1 MSKLLKILGR
11 SVSISAEWILIA
23 ILFFVFA
30 IRSSYVQTHIGAYAT
45 SYLSNELKAELYIGE
60 VDIALFDK
68 IYVKNVSVNDLENTQ
83 LLLIEE
89 LKIEMD
95 QNALFQE
102 EVILKM
108 VSLTGGALNIN
119 KDASNGRPNF
129 QFLIDYFSSDNGQ
142 STQNRKFKIEQL
154 KVDNLSFSYQ
164 NVAADQKSY
173 GVDFNHLELNRFGL
187 LLNDFIIDGSDVHA
201 NIKGLKFSEKSG
213 LVLSDMQ
220 AKVGI
225 SDEQIMLSGLKIKTE
240 YSEIDIPLFELNY
253 NQWSAFRSFEDSVL
267 FNSILN
273 DSRLALS
280 ELSYF
285 VPAMEGMSDT
295 LMLQGKVLNSV
306 NNLEINDLALVFGN
320 KSMIEGD
327 FQLPNFMNGGIEPVK
342 QKIRKAYIDF
352 QDVNQFVLPVDFE
365 PLEMAPFLQHE
376 FIAFTD
382 LNVRGNLNQVSF
394 DALAIES
401 NYGRLQLKEQMILK
415 NEKTGLSIL
424 PAKELVSPLIL
435 QGFQLGSF
443 LKQEELGTVAG
454 SFRPTFRWSNSG
466 EIEVDIS
473 KGSVTRFDLNNYGI
487 SGISIDGT
495 SINNESLDL
504 RVIVKDEA
512 VDLELLTEL
521 DLTAPNYKGDIQVN
535 RIDLDALNFTQDTS
549 LVIGNISFDL
559 NGKTDLDWGGHV
571 MCDDLAYFRAGDS
584 LKTSHLDLGIFSEGE
599 MYSYTLESAFFDAQ
613 ISGDFDWKALASN
626 FYNDL
631 AVILPSI
638 KVGTENEILSSNKR
652 TDHTVE
658 FNIVVKSSGQL
669 LNFFVPGLYV
679 DSSSSIVGKYNA
691 FSKDLDLDIE
701 SAEIRINE
709 VLISGLT
716 GTQRLHS
723 DSIFADYLVDFISY
737 KDSLKFNLIEF
748 YTHGSEGLLESQLSW
763 EPGTDEYSKV
773 DWQTTIHDRD
783 HVKILLQPSFFS
795 LDSMRWAI
803 VNESEFSITSEDL
816 HVEKFE
822 LNRAK
827 QNIRI
832 EGCLSENDFDTLLV
846 KLENVDVS
854 EISSILGLERS
865 LDGLLSGNSRFT
877 NPSDNF
883 NYIGELNLKGFHLAE
898 EFIGDMALKT
908 TWDREKNAV
917 DLKGDLKVDTSTT
930 FILNGD
936 YFTRDNNLEVDLEFD
951 NTDVSFLNAL
961 MDPDLMNSISG
972 SLDGSVHVKGKWY
985 EPQIKGDLTLD
996 DVHVK
1001 VELLGVEY
1009 AIDGKIDIDEQ
1020 LFALNN
1026 IPFKDPDG
1034 NIGSITGSVFHTNFL
1049 DWSYDVQLNFENDIT
1064 KWRTSFPFGYEP
1076 LNQFVILDTEY
1087 KDGDS
1092 YFGKVY
1098 GRGNANISGYGENM
1112 TITVNMT
1119 TQENTVINFPMYGSS
1134 DIDEDFEF
1142 VQFKNNLELIA
1153 APEEKFDLT
1162 GLDLDL
1168 NFNINPKAQ
1177 LNIIFDPSSGD
1188 QILAHGSGNI
1198 NMRLDPFYK
1207 IDLNGTYTISEGSNY
1222 NFAMGV
1228 IKQKFAIEKGSTISW
1243 TGNPYDADIDL
1254 VTSFSI
1260 PKVSLKDLAPEI
1272 VMSEQESRQMK
1283 NQKIDCFLNLDETL
1297 MAPQISFDI
1306 KAPNA
1311 PETGKT
1317 LLNEVIS
1324 EESELSKQ
1332 FFSLLLLRTFQ
1343 PLNSS
1348 IEAHASAAKDLAES
1362 QVNALLS
1369 EVSKE
1374 YDLNFNSIMDNDLVG
1389 IDLIEFGI
1397 SRRFFNDR
1405 LIVSGNFGLEED
1417 STGSNENASY
1427 IPVGDLFVEYLI
1439 NESGTFRATAFREA
1453 DPYNIGTD
1461 ESGQKPYTQG
1471 AGLSYQED
1479 FTNIDDFK
1487 LIQYFFDIFR
1497 PKSKRR
1503 YLRKNKN
1510 KLTKIDS

>member
-30 IRSSYVQTHIGAYAT
+30 IRSSYIQTHIGAYAT
-45 SYLSNELKAELYIGE
+45 SYLSHELKAELYIGD

-68 IYVKNVSVNDLENTQ
+68 IYVKNVSVNDRENNQ
-83 LLLIEE
+83 LLFIEE
-89 LKIEMD
+89 LNIEMD

-102 EVILKM
+102 EVILKK
-108 VSLTGGALNIN
+108 VSLEGGALNIN
-119 KDASNGRPNF
+119 RDATNGTPNF
-129 QFLIDYFSSDNGQ
+129 QFLVDYFSSDNGQ
-142 STQNRKFKIEQL
+142 TTKNGKFKIEQL
-154 KVDNLSFSYQ
+154 QVDDLSFSYQ
-164 NVAADQKSY
+164 NLTADHKGY
-173 GVDFNHLELNRFGL
+173 GVDFNHLLLNGFGL
-187 LLNDFIIDGSDVHA
+187 LLNDFIIDGSDIRA
-201 NIKGLKFSEKSG
+201 NIEGLKFSEKSG

-225 SDEQIMLSGLKIKTE
+225 SDEQIKLSGLKMKTK
-240 YSEIDIPLFELNY
+240 YSDIDIPLFELNY
-253 NQWSAFRSFEDSVL
+253 KQWSDFRSFEDSVL

-273 DSRLALS
+273 DSRVALN

-285 VPAMEGMSDT
+285 VPDMAGMSDSVV
-295 LMLQGKVLNSV
+295 LSGKVKNSV
-306 NNLEINDLALVFGN
+306 NNLEISDLALGFGN

-327 FQLPNFMNGGIEPVK
+327 FQLPNFMSDGTETVT
-342 QKIRKAYIDF
+342 QHIRRAYIDF
-352 QDVNQFVLPVDFE
+352 QDVNQFVLPADIE
-365 PLEMAPFLQHE
+365 PLKMAPFLQHE
-376 FIAFTD
+376 FIAFTE
-382 LNVRGNLNQVSF
+382 LNLRGNLNQMGI

-401 NYGRLQLKEQMILK
+401 NYGSLQLKEQMILK
-415 NEKTGLSIL
+415 NEKSGWSIL
-424 PAKELVSPLIL
+424 PAKELVSPLIV

-443 LKQEELGTVAG
+443 LKQEEFGTIAG

-473 KGSVTRFDLNNYGI
+473 KGSVTRFDINDYQL
-487 SGISIDGT
+487 SGISIDGS
-495 SINNESLDL
+495 SIENELLDL
-504 RVIVKDEA
+504 QLKIKEAA
-512 VDLELLTEL
+512 VDLELLTEI
-521 DLTAPNYKGDIQVN
+521 DLSSPNYNGEIQVN
-535 RIDLDALNFTQDTS
+535 RLDLDALNYTQDTS
-549 LVIGNISFDL
+549 VFIGNVKFDL
-559 NGKTDLDWGGHV
+559 NGKTELDWGGHIL
-571 MCDDLAYFRAGDS
+571 CNDIEYLRGTDTLQ
-584 LKTSHLDLGIFSEGE
+584 TSHLDFGVSSHEGLS
-599 MYSYTLESAFFDAQ
+599 SYTLESAFFDAQ
-613 ISGDFDWKALASN
+613 ISGDFDWNALASN

-638 KVGTENEILSSNKR
+638 KVGKENEPLSSFERSDN
-652 TDHTVE
+652 TVE
-658 FNIVVKSSGQL
+658 FNIVGKSSNHL
-669 LNFFVPGLYV
+669 LDFFVPGLYV
-679 DSSSSIVGKYNA
+679 DSSSKVFGRYNA
-691 FSKDLDLDIE
+691 FSRDLDLDVE

-723 DSIFADYLVDFISY
+723 DSIFADYLVDYISY

-763 EPGTDEYSKV
+763 EPGTDQYSMV
-773 DWQTTIHDRD
+773 DWETTIHDRD

-795 LDSMRWAI
+795 LDSMRWEI

-827 QNIRI
+827 QNITI

-846 KLENVDVS
+846 ILENVDVS

-865 LDGLLSGNSRFT
+865 LDGLLSGKSRFT

-883 NYIGELNLKGFHLAE
+883 NYIGELNLEGFHLAE

-908 TWDREKNAV
+908 SWNREKNSI
-917 DLKGDLKVDTSTT
+917 DLEGDLKVDTATT
-930 FILNGD
+930 FILKGD
-936 YFTRDNNLEVDLEFD
+936 YFPRNNNLVVDLKFD
-951 NTDVSFLNAL
+951 KTDVSFLNAL
-961 MDPDLMNSISG
+961 MDPELMNSISG
-972 SLDGSVHVKGKWY
+972 SLDGAVHVKGKWY
-985 EPQIKGDLTLD
+985 EPQIEGDLTLD

-1009 AIDGKIDIDEQ
+1009 AVDGKIDIDEQ

-1026 IPFKDPDG
+1026 IPFRDPEG
-1034 NIGSITGSVFHTNFL
+1034 NTGSITGSVFHSNFL

-1076 LNQFVILDTEY
+1076 LNQFLILDTKY
-1087 KDGDS
+1087 RDGDS
-1092 YFGKVY
+1092 YFGRVY

-1142 VQFKNNLELIA
+1142 VQFKSNLELSA
-1153 APEEKFDLT
+1153 APEEKFDFT

-1168 NFNINPKAQ
+1168 NFNLNPKAQ

-1198 NMRLDPFYK
+1198 NMKLDPFYK

-1283 NQKIDCFLNLDETL
+1283 NQKIDCYLNLDETL

-1332 FFSLLLLRTFQ
+1332 FFSLLLLRSFQ

-1397 SRRFFNDR
+1397 SKRFFNDR
-1405 LIVSGNFGLEED
+1405 LIVSGNFGLEGD
-1417 STGSNENASY
+1417 STGSNEASSY

-1439 NESGTFRATAFREA
+1439 NESGTFRATAFRES

-1503 YLRKNKN
+1503 YFRKNKN

>member
-30 IRSSYVQTHIGAYAT
+30 IRSSYVQTHIGSYAT
-45 SYLSNELKAELYIGE
+45 SFLSNELKAELYIGA
-60 VDIALFDK
+60 VDIVLFDK
-68 IYVKNVSVNDLENTQ
+68 IYVKNVSVTDLQNEK
-83 LLLIEE
+83 LLFIKE
-89 LKIEMD
+89 LKIEMN

-102 EVILKM
+102 EVILNN
-108 VSLTGGALNIN
+108 VFLNGGVLNIN
-119 KDASNGRPNF
+119 KDAKNGTPNF
-129 QFLIDYFSSDNGQ
+129 QFLIDYFASDTKQ
-142 STQNRKFKIEQL
+142 STKKGTFKIEQL
-154 KVDNLSFSYQ
+154 QVSDLAFSYQ
-164 NVAADQKSY
+164 KRGTGKSSF
-173 GVDFNHLELNRFGL
+173 GVDFNHLKLNGFGL
-187 LLNDFIIDGSDVHA
+187 LLNDFVIDGSDISA
-201 NIKGLKFSEKSG
+201 NIERLSFSEKSG

-220 AKVGI
+220 ANLQI
-225 SDEQIMLSGLKIKTE
+225 SNEQIKLSELKLNTKS
-240 YSEIDIPLFELNY
+240 SEIDIPLFELNY
-253 NQWSAFRSFEDSVL
+253 NQWSAFSSFEDSVL
-267 FNSILN
+267 FNSIVNESRVALN
-273 DSRLALS
+273 
-280 ELSYF
+280 EVSYF
-285 VPAMEGMSDT
+285 VPSMQGMSDT
-295 LMLQGKVLNSV
+295 VTLQGKVRNSV
-306 NNLEINDLALVFGN
+306 NKLELSNLEILFGD
-320 KSMIEGD
+320 KSFIKGD
-327 FQLPNFMNGGIEPVK
+327 FQLPDFSGNGNQDVTQHVRNAYFDFKDVNEFRLPADIEPLQMAAVLEH
-342 QKIRKAYIDF
+342 
-352 QDVNQFVLPVDFE
+352 QFISFTNLN
-365 PLEMAPFLQHE
+365 LE
-376 FIAFTD
+376 
-382 LNVRGNLNQVSF
+382 GNLNQVKI
-394 DALAIES
+394 DAASIES
-401 NYGRLQLKEQMILK
+401 KYGLLKVPNQMVLK
-415 NEKTGLSIL
+415 KDAHGFSIMPEEKF
-424 PAKELVSPLIL
+424 VSPLIVDR
-435 QGFQLGSF
+435 FQLGSF
-443 LKQEELGTVAG
+443 LNQDDLGFISG
-454 SFRPTFRWSNSG
+454 SFRPNFRLTNSG
-466 EIEVDIS
+466 HVELDLT
-473 KGSVTRFDLNNYGI
+473 KGSINRFDINGYGI
-487 SGISIDGT
+487 SGISVDGSSIRNELLELKLSIEEQSIDLKLSAKLDLASPNYNG
-495 SINNESLDL
+495 DL
-504 RVIVKDEA
+504 RV
-512 VDLELLTEL
+512 
-521 DLTAPNYKGDIQVN
+521 N
-535 RIDLDALNFTQDTS
+535 RLDLDALNYTRDSSVF
-549 LVIGNISFDL
+549 IGSVKFDL
-559 NGKTDLDWGGHV
+559 NGKADLDWGGHIF
-571 MCDDLAYFRAGDS
+571 CNDLAYYRGRDT
-584 LKTSHLDLGIFSEGE
+584 LTTSDVDLGISSKDGL
-599 MYSYTLESAFFDAQ
+599 YIYALESEFLDAQ
-613 ISGDFDWKALASN
+613 ISGDFDWNSLATN

-631 AVILPSI
+631 AVIIPSI
-638 KVGTENEILSSNKR
+638 KVGKEYEVISSYERPDN
-652 TDHTVE
+652 TVE
-658 FNIVVKSSGQL
+658 FDVVIKSADSL
-669 LNFFVPGLYV
+669 LNFFVPGLYI
-679 DSSSSIVGKYNA
+679 DSLSMIAGRYNA
-691 FSKDLDLDIE
+691 FSRDLDFDIE
-701 SAEIRINE
+701 APEIRINDF
-709 VLISGLT
+709 LISGLN
-716 GTQRLHS
+716 GAQRLHS
-723 DSIFADYLVDFISY
+723 DSIFSDYLVDFISY

-763 EPGTDEYSKV
+763 EPGTDRYSKV
-773 DWQTTIHDRD
+773 DWETTIHDED

-822 LNRAK
+822 LNRAD
-827 QNIRI
+827 QNIKI
-832 EGCLSENDFDTLLV
+832 NGCLSENDFDKLSV
-846 KLENVDVS
+846 NLENVDVS
-854 EISSILGLERS
+854 EISSILGLERT
-865 LDGLLSGNSRFT
+865 LEGLLSGESDFS
-877 NPSDNF
+877 NPTDNF
-883 NYIGELNLKGFHLAE
+883 NYSGGLRLEGFHLAE
-898 EFIGDMALKT
+898 ESIGDIRIQTVWNKI
-908 TWDREKNAV
+908 KNSI
-917 DLKGDLKVDTSTT
+917 DIKGDLKVDGLTT
-930 FILNGD
+930 FNLDGD
-936 YFTRDNNLEVDLEFD
+936 YFPGDKNLEMELKFD

-961 MDPDLMNSISG
+961 MDPELFNNISG
-972 SLDGSVHVKGKWY
+972 NLDGSVYVDGKWY
-985 EPQIKGDLTLD
+985 EPKLKGDLTLD

-1001 VELLGVEY
+1001 VEILGVDY
-1009 AIDGKIDIDEQ
+1009 FVDGLIDIDEK

-1026 IPFKDPDG
+1026 IPLRDLDG
-1034 NIGSITGSVFHTNFL
+1034 NTGSITGSVFHTNFL

-1076 LNQFVILDTEY
+1076 LDQFLILDTEY

-1092 YFGKVY
+1092 YFGKAY

-1119 TQENTVINFPMYGSS
+1119 TQENTEINFPMYGSS

-1142 VQFKNNLELIA
+1142 VEFKSNLELSTDI
-1153 APEEKFDLT
+1153 EKKFDLT

-1168 NFNINPKAQ
+1168 NFNLNPKAQ

-1188 QILAHGSGNI
+1188 QILARGSGNI
-1198 NMRLDPFYK
+1198 NMKLDPFYQ
-1207 IDLNGTYTISEGSNY
+1207 IDLNGTYRITEGSNY
-1222 NFAMGV
+1222 NFAMGL

-1283 NQKIDCFLNLDETL
+1283 NQKIDCYLNLNETL

-1332 FFSLLLLRTFQ
+1332 FFSLLLLRSFQ

-1369 EVSKE
+1369 EVSQE
-1374 YDLNFNSIMDNDLVG
+1374 YDLNFNSIIDNDLVG

-1417 STGSNENASY
+1417 STGSNETSGY

-1479 FTNIDDFK
+1479 FTNIKDFK

>member
-45 SYLSNELKAELYIGE
+45 SYLSDELKAELYVGK

-68 IYVKNVSVNDLENTQ
+68 IYVKNVSVKDRENDQ
-83 LLLIEE
+83 LLFIKE

-102 EVILKM
+102 EVILKK
-108 VSLTGGALNIN
+108 VSLNGGGLNIN
-119 KDASNGRPNF
+119 RDVENGTSNF
-129 QFLIDYFSSDNGQ
+129 QFLIDYFSSDSDQTTKSG
-142 STQNRKFKIEQL
+142 KFKIDQL
-154 KVDNLSFSYQ
+154 KIDNLSFSYQ
-164 NVAADQKSY
+164 NIGAKNRGY
-173 GVDFNHLELNRFGL
+173 GVDFNHIELNKFAL
-187 LLNDFIIDGSDVHA
+187 SLNDFIIDGPGITA
-201 NIKGLKFSEKSG
+201 NIMDLNFSEKSG
-213 LVLSDMQ
+213 LVLTEMSS
-220 AKVGI
+220 KLRI
-225 SDEQIMLSGLKIKTE
+225 SDKQLQLSGLKMNTKH
-240 YSEIDIPLFELNY
+240 SEIDIPLFELNY

-273 DSRLALS
+273 DSRLSLS
-280 ELSYF
+280 ELAYF
-285 VPAMEGMSDT
+285 VPSMEGMSDNV
-295 LMLQGKVLNSV
+295 MLKGEVLNSV
-306 NNLEINDLALVFGN
+306 TNLEVNNLELSFGD
-320 KSMIEGD
+320 KSFVKGD
-327 FQLPNFMNGGIEPVK
+327 FQLPDFSKGANEIVK
-342 QKIRKAYIDF
+342 QQIRNAYIDF
-352 QDVNQFVLPVDFE
+352 KDVEGFVLPIGVE
-365 PLEMAPFLQHE
+365 PLQMASILKHE
-376 FIAFTD
+376 FISFTD
-382 LNVRGNLNQVSF
+382 LTLQGNLNKVNIE
-394 DALAIES
+394 ALAIES
-401 NYGRLQLKEQMILK
+401 NYGRLQLQEQMVLTKEI
-415 NEKTGLSIL
+415 TGWSML
-424 PAKELVSPLIL
+424 PVKEFVSPLIISE
-435 QGFQLGSF
+435 FALGSF
-443 LKQEELGTVAG
+443 LNQNQLGIVVG
-454 SFRPTFRWSNSG
+454 SFRPTFRWDNSG
-466 EIEVDIS
+466 EFEVDIS
-473 KGSVTRFDLNNYGI
+473 KGSVTRFDVNNYPV
-487 SGISIDGT
+487 SGISIDGS
-495 SINNESLDL
+495 SIKNDLLDL
-504 RVIVKDEA
+504 QLMIKEAA
-512 VDLELLTEL
+512 VDVELLTAI
-521 DLTAPNYKGDIQVN
+521 DLSSPNYKGEIQVN
-535 RIDLDALNFTQDTS
+535 QLDLDALNYTQDTS
-549 LVIGNISFDL
+549 FFMGNIRFDL

-571 MCDDLAYFRAGDS
+571 MCDDLVYFRGMDS
-584 LKTSHLDLGIFSEGE
+584 LKTSHLDIGVFSEEE
-599 MYSYTLESAFFDAQ
+599 MYRYTLESTFFDAQ
-613 ISGDFDWKALASN
+613 ISGNFEWDALVSN

-638 KVGTENEILSSNKR
+638 KVGKENEILSSYER
-652 TDHTVE
+652 MDHTVE
-658 FNIVVKSSGQL
+658 FNIIGKSSDHL

-679 DSSSSIVGKYNA
+679 DSSSKIVGKYNA
-691 FSKDLDLDIE
+691 FSRDLDLDVE
-701 SAEIRINE
+701 SSEIRINDI
-709 VLISGLT
+709 LISGLT
-716 GTQRLHS
+716 GAQRLHS
-723 DSIFADYLVDFISY
+723 DSIFADYLVDFMSY
-737 KDSLKFNLIEF
+737 KDSLRFNLIEF

-763 EPGTDEYSKV
+763 EPGTEEYSKV
-773 DWQTTIHDRD
+773 DWETTIHDQD

-795 LDSMRWAI
+795 LDSIRWAI
-803 VNESEFSITSEDL
+803 VNESEFSITTEDL

-822 LNRAK
+822 LNRVE

-832 EGCLSENDFDTLLV
+832 EGCLSENDFDTLYV
-846 KLENVDVS
+846 NIENVDVS

-865 LDGLLSGNSRFT
+865 LEGLLSGESKFT
-877 NPSDNF
+877 NPTDNF
-883 NYIGELNLKGFHLAE
+883 NYTGKLSLEGFHLAE
-898 EFIGDMALKT
+898 ESIGDMSLKT
-908 TWDREKNAV
+908 TWDREKNSI
-917 DLKGDLKVDTSTT
+917 DLKGDLKVDGLTT
-930 FILNGD
+930 FNLTGD
-936 YFTRDNNLEVDLEFD
+936 YFTRDNNLEVDLSFD
-951 NTDVSFLNAL
+951 NTDVSFINVLL
-961 MDPDLMNSISG
+961 DPELMNNITG
-972 SLDGSVHVKGKWY
+972 NLDGSVHVNGKWY
-985 EPQIKGDLTLD
+985 EPKLKGDLTLD

-1001 VELLGVEY
+1001 IELLGVDY
-1009 AIDGKIDIDEQ
+1009 YVDGKIDIDEE

-1026 IPFKDPDG
+1026 VPFTDPEG
-1034 NIGSITGSVFHTNFL
+1034 NTGSITGSVFHSNFL
-1049 DWSYDVQLNFENDIT
+1049 DWSYDVQINFENDIT
-1064 KWRTSFPFGYEP
+1064 KWRTSFPFGYAP
-1076 LNQFVILDTEY
+1076 LNQFLILDTEY
-1087 KDGDS
+1087 QDGDS

-1098 GRGNANISGYGENM
+1098 GRGDANISGYGENM

-1142 VQFKNNLELIA
+1142 VQFKSNLELSS
-1153 APEEKFDLT
+1153 ELEKKFDFT

-1168 NFNINPKAQ
+1168 NFNLNPKAQ
-1177 LNIIFDPSSGD
+1177 LNIIFDPSIGD

-1198 NMRLDPFYK
+1198 NMKLDPFYK
-1207 IDLNGTYTISEGSNY
+1207 IDLNGTYKISEGSNY

-1228 IKQKFAIEKGSTISW
+1228 IKQKFDIEKGSTISW

-1283 NQKIDCFLNLDETL
+1283 NQKIDCYLNLDETL

-1332 FFSLLLLRTFQ
+1332 FFSLLLLRSFQ

-1369 EVSKE
+1369 EVSQE

-1397 SRRFFNDR
+1397 SKRFFNDR

-1417 STGSNENASY
+1417 STGSSETSSY
-1427 IPVGDLFVEYLI
+1427 IPIGDLFVEYLI
-1439 NESGTFRATAFREA
+1439 NESGTFRATAFSES

-1461 ESGQKPYTQG
+1461 ESGQKPSTQG